1 MTLYN
6 QQAKGGIFRNGVTL
20 TVLFNDIIQHLYI
33 DMFVTKKEVLSIIFE
48 KNNNIQYSH
57 STVSLADLDWLD
69 LSKLKLTFGLTND
82 DRPKFLT
89 EYDPMFCD
97 VFYHQHS
104 SNFSV

>member
-6 QQAKGGIFRNGVTL
+6 QQAKGGIFNGVTL

-57 STVSLADLDWLD
+57 STVSLADLD
-69 LSKLKLTFGLTND
+69 
-82 DRPKFLT
+82 
-89 EYDPMFCD
+89 
-97 VFYHQHS
+97 
-104 SNFSV
+104 